1 MLVIINYVKELK
13 NLNKHMEYNMLQF
26 IQYFVVIAGV
36 FTFVA
41 IALED
46 VCDLFSERFKK

>member
-1 MLVIINYVKELK
+1 MKVNK
-13 NLNKHMEYNMLQF
+13 NLTEHLEYNMLQF

-46 VCDLFSERFKK
+46 VCDLFSETIERFKK